1 MKRIVSLRALLLL
14 LLLLTST
21 LAGGQQQ
28 TAELKDSTAKILS
41 REVRWI
47 NPQSA
52 DLFSTL
58 TMNLAASQLPGG
70 ILAVRKCG
78 APQPTFVPAETS
90 TLQSELNRMAKV
102 MPDYQWT
109 LDDGVV
115 NFLPKNYAPSP
126 LDILIADFDAENV
139 TTIKAYNQ
147 LFDTLAVKN
156 GFSRLGLHEPAVQLV
171 FGGGSETKDQRH
183 ITVKLKNVTL
193 RQALN
198 RIVKTDGRKVWI
210 LSIDSCGEDN
220 TYQRSL
226 MN

>member
-1 MKRIVSLRALLLL
+1 MKRIVSLRALLL

-126 LDILIADFDAENV
+126 LDILIADFDAEN
-139 TTIKAYNQ
+139 
-147 LFDTLAVKN
+147 